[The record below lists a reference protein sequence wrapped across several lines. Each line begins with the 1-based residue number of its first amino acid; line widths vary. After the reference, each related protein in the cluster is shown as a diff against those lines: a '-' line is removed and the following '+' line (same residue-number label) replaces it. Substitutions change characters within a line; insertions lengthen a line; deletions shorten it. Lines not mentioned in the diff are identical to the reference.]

1 MQVSQPGA
9 ADQMFLQM
17 VPVLVGSKTGLSFLS
32 GPFAAVEFS
41 VGEGQASQVV
51 LQ

>member
-9 ADQMFLQM
+9 ADPDVLAT
-17 VPVLVGSKTGLSFLS
+17 VPVLVGSKTGLLFLS
-32 GPFAAVEFS
+32 GLFAAVEFS
-41 VGEGQASQVV
+41 IGEGQASQVV